1 MLVSAANHSAPKR
14 KSITAKRFFIWLRL
28 ISELLRG
35 CPLLCFFLV
44 VYALAVVL
52 KVGIIFPNSLK
63 RTFCVFRIASF
74 SIFDIQKRFL

>member
-1 MLVSAANHSAPKR
+1 MKNRLAVIDFS
-14 KSITAKRFFIWLRL
+14 IWLRL
-28 ISELLRG
+28 ISGLLRG

>member
-1 MLVSAANHSAPKR
+1 M
-14 KSITAKRFFIWLRL
+14 
-28 ISELLRG
+28 
-35 CPLLCFFLV
+35 CFFLV